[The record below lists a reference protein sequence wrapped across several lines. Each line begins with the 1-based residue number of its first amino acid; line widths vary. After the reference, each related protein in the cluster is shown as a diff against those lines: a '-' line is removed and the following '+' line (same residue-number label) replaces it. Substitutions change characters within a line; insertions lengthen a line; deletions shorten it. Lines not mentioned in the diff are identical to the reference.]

1 MTTATMQ
8 ERSVDTLEIRKEIDI
23 AAPIEIAFEAMLDEL
38 GPEGQ
43 MPDGKPFPMTI
54 EPWPGGRWYRDL
66 GNNSGHFW
74 GHVQVIKPPALLEIY
89 GPMPMS
95 YPAINHVQ
103 YRLSAEGA
111 GTRLSFL
118 HRAMGL
124 LLPEHR
130 EGMEAGWG
138 YKVERIREIAERRT
152 DVARRN
158 RKETK

>member
-1 MTTATMQ
+1 
-8 ERSVDTLEIRKEIDI
+8 
-23 AAPIEIAFEAMLDEL
+23 
-38 GPEGQ
+38 
-43 MPDGKPFPMTI
+43 
-54 EPWPGGRWYRDL
+54 
-66 GNNSGHFW
+66 
-74 GHVQVIKPPALLEIY
+74 
-89 GPMPMS
+89 MPMS

-103 YRLSAEGA
+103 YRLSAEGG